1 MTGPDVLLALPASV
15 RIDPSEVGHLRS
27 RIAATRR
34 AGFRGR
40 EPWAFGT
47 GREVLAEV
55 LDLWAGFD
63 VGALADSLN
72 AIPQVDVRFGELT
85 IRALHL
91 RGEVD
96 DALPIVITHGWPS
109 TVLEVL
115 PLAQRLA
122 WPSRFGGAA
131 SDAFHVVV
139 PALPGFPLSGAALEL
154 GEYTAASIADRWA
167 QLMSALG
174 YDRFAA
180 SGGDIGARVTVW
192 LAARH
197 PERVI
202 GAHVTANALW
212 PELPGAELGPG
223 EREYAGR
230 LMAWEQDEGAYMHI
244 QATKPLSLAHG
255 LSDSPAGLAAWIVEK
270 WHAWSGWGDD
280 LLDRF
285 APELLGHLTLYWMT
299 NSIATSFLPYHV
311 AHRPPGMR
319 PWGLDITVPV
329 SFYLSPDDIG
339 GIPPREFV
347 ARQYRIAG
355 WTEFPRGGHFMASEE
370 PDLLAADVRKAFRD
384 SLSPPR

>member
-1 MTGPDVLLALPASV
+1 MTGPDVPLMLPASV
-15 RIDPSEVGHLRS
+15 GIGPSEVGHLRS

-34 AGFRGR
+34 ACFRHQ

-47 GREVLAEV
+47 GPEVLAEV
-55 LDLWAGFD
+55 LDLWGEFD

-96 DALPIVITHGWPS
+96 EALPIVITHGWPS

-122 WPSRFGGAA
+122 RPSQYGGAA
-131 SDAFHVVV
+131 ADAFHVVV

-154 GEYTAASIADRWA
+154 SEYTGAGIADRWA

-180 SGGDIGARVTVW
+180 SGGDIGARVAVW

-202 GAHVTANALW
+202 GAHVTSNVLW
-212 PELPGAELGPG
+212 PELPGVELGPG
-223 EREYAGR
+223 EREYVGR
-230 LMAWEQDEGAYMHI
+230 LAAWERDEGAYMHI
-244 QATKPLSLAHG
+244 QETKPLSLAHG

-270 WHAWSGWGDD
+270 WHTWSGSRDD

-311 AHRPPGMR
+311 AHRPPGKR

-329 SFYLSPDDIG
+329 SFYLPPDDIG

-355 WTEFPRGGHFMASEE
+355 WTEFPRGGHFMASEY